1 MEPTKKVEAQALF
14 DYDRQHFDELSFKT
28 GEIIKVLK
36 QIEGGWWH
44 GELNGTQGW
53 FPSNY
58 VRKLVSSSRST
69 DTSHLLSFQQEIV
82 QHILE
87 GESKQISDLNALS
100 KLLQPIAETLSKF
113 PFLTRI
119 SAFLDKVA
127 QIIRLHENIVKV
139 LEKMKPLSNPKF
151 VGKLFLDF
159 AESMDQL
166 SGEYTRLCSYIE
178 FGLQDNVTAIPV
190 AVGPA
195 GQELYSAKT
204 KALFACVFDRLSRYS
219 ILLKETERYYEDPHP
234 DRAAICKAVQ
244 VYSEILARSNLLR
257 SLREVDIEVLSSDI
271 RGLPDQTRL
280 QIGDPTLTLKA
291 NICVL
296 DAENHFVIDNTK
308 PQATILLYSNF
319 LIVLS
324 LSAPRVYQFRM
335 HVPIS
340 NVAVIASPQNENVL
354 SLKIIGAGAQPEE
367 HNLHLWCT
375 GVCTRDLFFST
386 ISEFIRNSTVSM
398 STTLVRSPFTNDGN
412 AVLRQR
418 SVGRTPTNNNIPP
431 EPTMRRRSGSCRSA
445 AGGGGGSH
453 DDSCAPNCGANHTF
467 ALRPSH
473 SGPLCG
479 PEAGEELA
487 TMPGGDI
494 ELQEPPKT
502 NTMAVTDLTNLPGCR
517 FLPHEAKSRALVKWP
532 EDILT
537 LSKRQESL
545 LTESAFQRIPLSPNL
560 TQQQG
565 DEVLTHLRLDRAP
578 LQTYASLLSGGG
590 DANSRSGIRTPA
602 ATNRGPRPASPGR
615 SGGMVG
621 ESGGKGVAAK
631 VMRRKRTDR
640 QKSAINVD
648 DILRSTGHFQE
659 ITQRNERDAK
669 ILQII
674 ELYCGSGLPQGAIKP
689 LDLTQL
695 RLSCTEMRVK
705 ENSLPP
711 PSNIGAPANTVPSRT
726 YENLEH
732 QLMPIRPPPVILP
745 TSGAMRK

>member
-1 MEPTKKVEAQALF
+1 MESTKKVEAQALF

-87 GESKQISDLNALS
+87 GESKQISDLNALI
-100 KLLQPIAETLSKF
+100 KLLQPVAEILSKF
-113 PFLTRI
+113 SFLTKI
-119 SAFLDKVA
+119 STFLDKVA
-127 QIIRLHENIVKV
+127 QIILLHETIVKA

-151 VGKLFLDF
+151 VGKLFLDV
-159 AESMDQL
+159 AKNMDQL
-166 SGEYTRLCSYIE
+166 TGEYTRSCAYIE

-190 AVGPA
+190 AVGPT
-195 GQELYSAKT
+195 GQELYSSKT
-204 KALFACVFDRLSRYS
+204 KALFASVFDRLSRYP

-234 DRAAICKAVQ
+234 DRAAICKAMQ
-244 VYSEILARSNLLR
+244 VYSEILERCNLLR

-308 PQATILLYSNF
+308 PQAAILLYPNF
-319 LIVLS
+319 LIILS
-324 LSAPRVYQFRM
+324 LSAPRVYQLRM
-335 HVPIS
+335 HVSIS
-340 NVAVIASPQNENVL
+340 NIAVIAPSQNESVL
-354 SLKIIGAGAQPEE
+354 SLKIIGSGAQPEE

-386 ISEFIRNSTVSM
+386 ASEFIRNSK
-398 STTLVRSPFTNDGN
+398 TNDGS
-412 AVLRQR
+412 AILRQR
-418 SVGRTPTNNNIPP
+418 SVVRTPASTNAPP
-431 EPTMRRRSGSCRSA
+431 EPTLRRRSGSCRSTA
-445 AGGGGGSH
+445 GGGGGGSH
-453 DDSCAPNCGANHTF
+453 DDTCPPNCGASHPF

-479 PEAGEELA
+479 LEMGEELA
-487 TMPGGDI
+487 TTPGS
-494 ELQEPPKT
+494 ESEQQEPPRI
-502 NTMAVTDLTNLPGCR
+502 NTVAVTDLTNLPGCR
-517 FLPHEAKSRALVKWP
+517 FLPHKTKARALLKWP

-545 LTESAFQRIPLSPNL
+545 NTDSASQRIPPSPTS

-565 DEVLTHLRLDRAP
+565 DEILTHLRLDRAP
-578 LQTYASLLSGGG
+578 LQTFASLLSGGG
-590 DANSRSGIRTPA
+590 DANFRPGVRTPA
-602 ATNRGPRPASPGR
+602 TSRGSRPASPGR
-615 SGGMVG
+615 SGVAG

-631 VMRRKRTDR
+631 VMRRKRTE
-640 QKSAINVD
+640 
-648 DILRSTGHFQE
+648 E

-674 ELYCGSGLPQGAIKP
+674 ELYCGSGLPQGALKP

-695 RLSCTEMRVK
+695 RLSCTEMRMK

-711 PSNIGAPANTVPSRT
+711 PTNIGAPSNTVPSRT

-732 QLMPIRPPPVILP
+732 PLVPIHPPPVILP